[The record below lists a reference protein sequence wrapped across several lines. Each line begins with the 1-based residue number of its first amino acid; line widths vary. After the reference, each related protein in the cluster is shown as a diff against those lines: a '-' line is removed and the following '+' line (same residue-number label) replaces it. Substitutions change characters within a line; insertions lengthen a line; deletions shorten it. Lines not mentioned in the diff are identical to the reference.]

1 MRNGSLRKEQSKM
14 NEELNVNVGDEV
26 LYRPSS
32 YSRIEKISTVTK
44 VTPTGRIRIDKST
57 NQFDKYGRQMGNV
70 GWGGRDYVSFPIG
83 SYGLSLSGVP
93 LILSAMQLPADSVP
107 AYFCNLQ
114 ADVSMC
120 RSYCCNYQPWTWNR

>member
-1 MRNGSLRKEQSKM
+1 M

-70 GWGGRDYVSFPIG
+70 GWEGRDYI
-83 SYGLSLSGVP
+83 Y
-93 LILSAMQLPADSVP
+93 ILTPEKKEELLRKNEISKCICV
-107 AYFCNLQ
+107 FEKKKNNLTFEQ
-114 ADVSMC
+114 AVKILEILNGDG
-120 RSYCCNYQPWTWNR
+120 NNE

>member
-1 MRNGSLRKEQSKM
+1 MRNESLRKKQSKM

-70 GWGGRDYVSFPIG
+70 GWGGRDYI
-83 SYGLSLSGVP
+83 Y
-93 LILSAMQLPADSVP
+93 ILTPEKKEKILRKNEISKCICVFNDLKNKLT
-107 AYFCNLQ
+107 YEQ
-114 ADVSMC
+114 AKDILNILLGG
-120 RSYCCNYQPWTWNR
+120 YKKNG